1 MYSSVTIMHA
11 RMMRSN
17 VSLISSPSFENS
29 IAVVAG
35 ILKVQVI
42 RFDVSLEVSTV
53 AVAMVALRTVV
64 ETVGFLQQIS
74 HPR

>member
-35 ILKVQVI
+35 VLKVQVI

-53 AVAMVALRTVV
+53 PVAMVALRTVV
-64 ETVGFLQQIS
+64 ETVGFL
-74 HPR
+74 

>member
-1 MYSSVTIMHA
+1 MHA

-17 VSLISSPSFENS
+17 VPLISSPSFENS

-35 ILKVQVI
+35 ILEVQVI

-53 AVAMVALRTVV
+53 AVAMVALGTVV
-64 ETVGFLQQIS
+64 ETIGFLQQIS